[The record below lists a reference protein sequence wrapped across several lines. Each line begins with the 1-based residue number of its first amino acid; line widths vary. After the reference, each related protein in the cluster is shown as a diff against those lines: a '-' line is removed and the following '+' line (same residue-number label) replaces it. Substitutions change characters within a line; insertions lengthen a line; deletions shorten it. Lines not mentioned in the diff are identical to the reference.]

1 LRYTTPC
8 TLYETS
14 CDQQQAAVLHRAD
27 LDAAPFPGTTADS
40 IAEDDDDDADNDT
53 TDAYNTQTQYT
64 QQQQQQKSASQAA
77 AAAAQSSKQLSPAA
91 VAVATRVTVL
101 REGASLLVNGF
112 VWQYSDVLRSVSEA
126 AEGKRDKAGGDG
138 AAADDAEV
146 SVTLLT
152 VTLLLQSI
160 TVNSYIDAFNQ

>member
-1 LRYTTPC
+1 
-8 TLYETS
+8 
-14 CDQQQAAVLHRAD
+14 VLHRAD

-53 TDAYNTQTQYT
+53 TDAYTQTQNT
-64 QQQQQQKSASQAA
+64 QQQQSASQAAAAA

-126 AEGKRDKAGGDG
+126 AESKRDKAGGDG

-152 VTLLLQSI
+152 VI
-160 TVNSYIDAFNQ
+160 

>member
-1 LRYTTPC
+1 
-8 TLYETS
+8 
-14 CDQQQAAVLHRAD
+14 VLHRAD

-40 IAEDDDDDADNDT
+40 IAEDDDDDADSDT
-53 TDAYNTQTQYT
+53 TDAYNTQTQNT
-64 QQQQQQKSASQAA
+64 QQQQQQSSSQI

-146 SVTLLT
+146 SVTLPT
-152 VTLLLQSI
+152 VTLPLQSI
-160 TVNSYIDAFNQ
+160 TVLINYVKLVVVYMT